1 MIVVIDTNI
10 LVSGFL
16 KPYSDASSIIK
27 LIFERKI
34 KLAYDIRI
42 LLEYEDVLKREEF
55 DFNKSAIKI
64 IIDFIKS
71 SGINSSA
78 ITLKKTLPHENDNP
92 FLEVAVA
99 SNADFLI
106 TGNKKHFPDE
116 ICKPIKVISIK
127 EFMDIFKNSS

>member
-106 TGNKKHFPDE
+106 TGNKKHFLM
-116 ICKPIKVISIK
+116 KYVSQLK
-127 EFMDIFKNSS
+127 